1 MPYYHTP
8 KEQPSFN
15 NSNILNRLNNTV
27 LDEVNTDI
35 QQSPNRQSVNRNR
48 NSIREAQRSSIRAR
62 SGPRDSARGVGGR
75 ELRDSVDSRVA
86 VRDSVRGNSLG
97 HSKFFSGEK
106 SG

>member
-1 MPYYHTP
+1 MPYHHTP
-8 KEQPSFN
+8 REEPSLN

-27 LDEVNTDI
+27 LDEVNSDI

-48 NSIREAQRSSIRAR
+48 NSIREAQRSSILAR

-75 ELRDSVDSRVA
+75 GPRDSVESRVA

-97 HSKFFSGEK
+97 HYKFFSGEK
-106 SG
+106 GG